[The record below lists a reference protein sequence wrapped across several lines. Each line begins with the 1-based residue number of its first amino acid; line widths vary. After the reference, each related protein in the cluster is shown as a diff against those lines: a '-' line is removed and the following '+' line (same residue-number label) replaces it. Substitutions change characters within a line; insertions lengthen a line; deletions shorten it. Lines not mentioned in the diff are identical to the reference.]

1 MKNIKKSF
9 SYPIIFM
16 ILVTAFFT
24 LVLSL
29 LNYTTKDVI
38 AQNAQIDE
46 CKTLLYVFDID
57 YPNDND
63 KKIEKLY
70 REHLKPIKVNDLT
83 IYEAE
88 KDGKE
93 LGYAFPVEGNGLW
106 GTIKGY
112 AAVDENINTLL
123 GVDFVSHSETPGLGG
138 RIDEMWFKNQF
149 RNIDLDRD
157 NKNYLEYRPA
167 ADGNVDAIT
176 GATLTS
182 KSVKNLLNQDIEE
195 FKDLMK
201 GEDLN
206 GK

>member
-46 CKTLLYVFDID
+46 WKTLLYVFDID

-70 REHLKPIKVNDLT
+70 KEHLKPIKVNDLT

-88 KDGKE
+88 KDGKK